1 MHTTRVDTSDYVVE
15 ATRVAPD
22 TDFARYSAYLKD
34 GYRISGVAGHLKMKV
49 IFAIVKLHTKSD
61 FVLRPHICVF
71 QNT

>member
-49 IFAIVKLHTKSD
+49 IFAKILHS
-61 FVLRPHICVF
+61 
-71 QNT
+71 